1 MLVSDGGERRM
12 IHASTWWVSV
22 ASAPWED
29 QSQGLQLSP
38 TLASVW
44 RMVISRSC
52 RMMSLSLSLSLSLK
66 IFSNSWELASEEDD
80 VGSGVVELGEVVREG
95 GGGVVD
101 VED

>member
-52 RMMSLSLSLSLSLK
+52 RMMSLSLSLSLSRSSLTLGNLPVRK
-66 IFSNSWELASEEDD
+66 MMS
-80 VGSGVVELGEVVREG
+80 VVEWWSLERL
-95 GGGVVD
+95 
-101 VED
+101 

>member
-52 RMMSLSLSLSLSLK
+52 RMMSLSLSLSLSRSSLTLGNLPVRK
-66 IFSNSWELASEEDD
+66 MMSA
-80 VGSGVVELGEVVREG
+80 VEWWSLERL
-95 GGGVVD
+95 
-101 VED
+101 

>member
-1 MLVSDGGERRM
+1 
-12 IHASTWWVSV
+12 
-22 ASAPWED
+22 
-29 QSQGLQLSP
+29 
-38 TLASVW
+38 
-44 RMVISRSC
+44 
-52 RMMSLSLSLSLSLK
+52 MMSLSLSLSLSLK